1 MGHLHS
7 QCRAMQAA
15 VSGATTSMTTC
26 STITTRCSQ
35 DSSSCPR
42 PCPRCRGSRSSRS
55 HSRVTRRGC
64 RTIPPIKGSRCMCMR
79 NRCTLGGTG
88 SCTNTL
94 LNMGASIL
102 TASLRTSLTME
113 SSLSRPCNSRRLA
126 QARFQR
132 GLLRTEKISPKACSH
147 STMLSET
154 TLVAPF

>member
-1 MGHLHS
+1 
-7 QCRAMQAA
+7 MQAA
-15 VSGATTSMTTC
+15 VSGAITSTTTC
-26 STITTRCSQ
+26 STITARCSQ
-35 DSSSCPR
+35 DSSSCPL
-42 PCPRCRGSRSSRS
+42 PCLRCRGSRSSKS

-79 NRCTLGGTG
+79 NRCTQGTG

-102 TASLRTSLTME
+102 TVSRPTSLIME
-113 SSLSRPCNSRRLA
+113 SSLSRPCNSRRHA

-132 GLLRTEKISPKACSH
+132 GSLKTEKISPKACSH